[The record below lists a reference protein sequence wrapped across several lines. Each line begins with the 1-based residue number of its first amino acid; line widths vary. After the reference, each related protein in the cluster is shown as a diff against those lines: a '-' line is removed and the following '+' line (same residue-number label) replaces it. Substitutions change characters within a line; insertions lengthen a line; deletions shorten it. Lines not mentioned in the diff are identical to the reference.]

1 MCSQIEISN
10 SHLQFD
16 GAVEI
21 CKEECTIEQDYLA
34 METDSIDAF
43 TPNSNSR
50 TWMRASFPRLTLS
63 SNKPPTP

>member
-21 CKEECTIEQDYLA
+21 CKEECTIEQEYLA

-50 TWMRASFPRLTLS
+50 TMDACIFP
-63 SNKPPTP
+63 